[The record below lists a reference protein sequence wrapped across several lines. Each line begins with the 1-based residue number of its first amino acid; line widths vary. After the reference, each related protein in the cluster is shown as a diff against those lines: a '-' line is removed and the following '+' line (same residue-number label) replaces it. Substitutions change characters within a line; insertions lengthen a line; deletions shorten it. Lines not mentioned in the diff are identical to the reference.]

1 MFGAPGQFSALL
13 NKQKNEKHRK
23 TSVRYKL
30 QKKKENFLKEHPAD
44 VKTELEFPEVSQ
56 QKLERIKNEIRRKA
70 KIEQYIKIGTYLL
83 GIVIFFVLFL
93 YWLGSN

>member
-30 QKKKENFLKEHPAD
+30 QKKKENFLKDHPID

-56 QKLERIKNEIRRKA
+56 QKLDRIKKEIRRKA
-70 KIEQYIKIGTYLL
+70 KVELHKEISIYLL
-83 GIVIFFVLFL
+83 GIVLFFVLFVF
-93 YWLGSN
+93 WLKS